1 MNINTIKVVDYY
13 LGYLLIIIFWPLNFF
28 INLTIKFI
36 PNIFFKKNIL
46 FFKIVGGGSLL
57 IAAPYIFAIKK
68 KYPEYKIT
76 LFCSD
81 SVAPFAKALNIFDD
95 IYTISMN
102 NPLSL
107 LMSFVRQFTH
117 ALFSEYTINL
127 EMHSKLASLLNLYA
141 ISRQRIALYLN
152 YNRWQSNSINL
163 PIFMN
168 RLQPVFEG
176 YSNIAH
182 AMDCNHVKFSDFQSH
197 FRISNNIKNKKRN
210 YVVLAPFCSDIYS
223 ERELN
228 PSQIKSIIS
237 KLKYKK
243 NTQFIILGG
252 KNDIEKSNQLEKELN
267 KNLLRTSNQTGRT
280 SIVEVIKILN
290 STKMLITIDS
300 GILHIAR
307 LIGIKTLSYWG
318 PSDPA
323 SRLFGSLARDKIVY
337 KSIPCS
343 PCVHILDR
351 APCRGNNLCIKQYF
365 QPVPKNIFW
374 HIR

>member
-1 MNINTIKVVDYY
+1 VNINTIKIVDYY
-13 LGYLLIIIFWPLNFF
+13 LGYLIIIIFWPLNLF
-28 INLTIKFI
+28 INLIIKFI

-46 FFKIVGGGSLL
+46 FIKIVGGGSLL

-68 KYPEYKIT
+68 KYPDYRIT

-81 SVAPFAKALNIFDD
+81 SVAPFAKTLNIFDD
-95 IYTISMN
+95 IYMISMK

-107 LMSFVRQFTH
+107 IISFVCQFTH
-117 ALFSEYTINL
+117 TLFSEYTINL

-141 ISRQRIALYLN
+141 ISKKRIALYLN
-152 YNRWQSNSINL
+152 YNRWQSNSINV

-176 YSNIAH
+176 YANIAN
-182 AMDCNHVKFSDFQSH
+182 ALDCNNVKFSDFQNH
-197 FRISNNIKNKKRN
+197 FRISNNIKNKKID
-210 YVVLAPFCSDIYS
+210 YVALAPFCSDIYP

-252 KNDIEKSNQLEKELN
+252 KNDIKKSIHLEKELN
-267 KNLLRTSNQTGRT
+267 KILLKTTNQTGRT
-280 SIVEVIKILN
+280 SIVEVISIL
-290 STKMLITIDS
+290 SSARILITIDS

-318 PSDPA
+318 PSDPS
-323 SRLFGSLARDKIVY
+323 SRLFGTLAHDKIVY
-337 KSIPCS
+337 KSISCS

-351 APCRGNNLCIKQYF
+351 APCRGNNLCVKQYF
-365 QPVPKNIFW
+365 QPISRNIFW
-374 HIR
+374 HVQ